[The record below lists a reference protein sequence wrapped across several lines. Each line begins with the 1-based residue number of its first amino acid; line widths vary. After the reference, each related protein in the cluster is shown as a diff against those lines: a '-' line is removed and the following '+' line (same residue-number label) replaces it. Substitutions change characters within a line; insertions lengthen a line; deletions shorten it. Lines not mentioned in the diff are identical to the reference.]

1 MKVEYKYKK
10 NQGWS
15 LLSHS
20 SSRAY
25 LHIIGHRTWIQ
36 AEDTC
41 QSLYGHLARGIYTC
55 QSLIIWAFGQRK
67 YLPVLTLNI

>member
-25 LHIIGHRTWIQ
+25 LHITGHRTWIQ

-41 QSLYGHLARGIYTC
+41 QSLYGHLARGI
-55 QSLIIWAFGQRK
+55 
-67 YLPVLTLNI
+67 